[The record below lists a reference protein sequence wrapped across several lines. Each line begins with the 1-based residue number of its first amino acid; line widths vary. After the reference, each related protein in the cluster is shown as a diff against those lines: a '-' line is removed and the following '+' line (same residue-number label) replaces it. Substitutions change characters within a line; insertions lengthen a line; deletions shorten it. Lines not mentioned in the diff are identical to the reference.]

1 MGEFLQTLFVGLRLG
16 SVYAL
21 IALGYTMVYGIIR
34 LINFAHGDFIMV
46 GGYTLVFTVPI
57 LTAAGLPAWT
67 AVILGFVLGF
77 LVAIVRSTHDKT
89 GKMKILNALC
99 RVYLTVIRGTP
110 MVVQLLIT
118 YFVIFGSVNID
129 KTLVAVLAFGVNS
142 GAYVAEIVRSGI
154 MSVDNGQ
161 FEAGRSLGLSY
172 RQTMISIVLPQAFK
186 TVLPALA
193 NECIVLLK
201 ETSVAGYIAIQDL
214 TKGGDIIRS
223 QTFSAFMPLITVALI
238 YLIMVVVLTHLVGK
252 LERRLSQ
259 SDRR

>member
-1 MGEFLQTLFVGLRLG
+1 MDESRWHYLTNGLKTTL
-16 SVYAL
+16 
-21 IALGYTMVYGIIR
+21 IIT
-34 LINFAHGDFIMV
+34 FF
-46 GGYTLVFTVPI
+46 
-57 LTAAGLPAWT
+57 

-186 TVLPALA
+186 NCSACPCKRVHSFCLKKP
-193 NECIVLLK
+193 LL
-201 ETSVAGYIAIQDL
+201 QD
-214 TKGGDIIRS
+214 IS
-223 QTFSAFMPLITVALI
+223 QFRTLQRAEI
-238 YLIMVVVLTHLVGK
+238 
-252 LERRLSQ
+252 
-259 SDRR
+259 